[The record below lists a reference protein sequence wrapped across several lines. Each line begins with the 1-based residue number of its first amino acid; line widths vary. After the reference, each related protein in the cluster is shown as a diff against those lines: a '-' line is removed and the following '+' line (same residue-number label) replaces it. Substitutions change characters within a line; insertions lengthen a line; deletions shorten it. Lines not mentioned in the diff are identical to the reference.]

1 MNVFVGMAETES
13 SQNTPLVLLVKDN
26 RAEWSVDLADNTS
39 DCLLH
44 APLVSKLDQKKNL
57 NRAIPDDNALF
68 IQGYSPPSN
77 ITTVSFLNV
86 H

>member
-13 SQNTPLVLLVKDN
+13 SQNMPLVLLVKDN

-44 APLVSKLDQKKNL
+44 APLVSKLDPKKNL
-57 NRAIPDDNALF
+57 NHHIEQF
-68 IQGYSPPSN
+68 QMIMHYSYRD
-77 ITTVSFLNV
+77 IILLHHT
-86 H
+86 

>member
-1 MNVFVGMAETES
+1 MAETES
-13 SQNTPLVLLVKDN
+13 SQNVPLVLLVKDN

-44 APLVSKLDQKKNL
+44 APLVSKLDPKKKSKSPH
-57 NRAIPDDNALF
+57 RAIPDDNALF
-68 IQGYSPPSN
+68 VQGYNPPSSH
-77 ITTVSFLNV
+77 ITVTFLNV